1 MSDENIPK
9 AESFGSALNLMAEAV
24 EKASQEFEQIVKDCV
39 REVKDFNDN
48 LEKGLLTRLQKV
60 VEQSTNL
67 VDENIDTMS
76 SRRDELLDKLSD
88 IERQEMAKIV
98 GESREARQQILD
110 RGVQAARSLSKLV
123 EEQLTQ
129 LRALVEHPEAHYQD
143 FSTSNRA
150 EIQGLAGEG
159 KAQIE
164 SSESDAEQSISTQ
177 AREIE
182 QAAQAAVEK
191 QKEGVDSKLEE
202 YSQEFEDKITD
213 VLAELGEVVDEM
225 LSGLMDFSRKGIDR
239 VEQAVEDNKTRIGDQ
254 IESFRKDLVGV
265 KENFESGMSE
275 ERESAERTHSTLL
288 DRRVTEVKDEINQI
302 SLTADAKIASS
313 HKQFYNTLK
322 RLERKYYDRLDRLFN
337 RFETTIL
344 EEARLSSAPS
354 ARRLQSNHELREKL
368 HLRLQ
373 SRGNEIV
380 KTFKRQVEQVEAE
393 FARSTATSHDRIESI
408 RNQAVESMEKQVRV
422 MRTDL
427 DRTHRNFNNELS
439 ELALQLPQ
447 IEEAGRAA
455 ALAVMAYRSAM
466 LSEDNDD

>member
-24 EKASQEFEQIVKDCV
+24 EKASQEFEQIVKGCV
-39 REVKDFNDN
+39 REVKDFNEA
-48 LEKGLLTRLQKV
+48 LEKTFLTRLQKV

-76 SRRDELLDKLSD
+76 TRRDELLERLSD

-98 GESREARQQILD
+98 AESREARQQIAD
-110 RGVQAARSLSKLV
+110 RGAQAARSLSKLV

-129 LRALVEHPEAHYQD
+129 LRSLVEHPEAHYQD
-143 FSTSNRA
+143 FSASNRA
-150 EIQGLAGEG
+150 EVQAIAAEG
-159 KAQIE
+159 KNQIE

-177 AREIE
+177 SREIE
-182 QAAQAAVEK
+182 QAAQAAVEQ
-191 QKEGVDSKLEE
+191 QKAGVDSKLED

-213 VLAELGEVVDEM
+213 VLGELSELVDEM
-225 LSGLMDFSRKGIDR
+225 LDGLLDFSKKGVDK
-239 VEQAVEDNKTRIGDQ
+239 VEQAVEDNKLRIGEQ
-254 IESFRKDLVGV
+254 IDSFKNDLSAV
-265 KENFESGMSE
+265 KENFELGMSE
-275 ERESAERTHSTLL
+275 ERESAERTHSTVL
-288 DRRVTEVKDEINQI
+288 DRRVAEVKDEINQI
-302 SLTADAKIASS
+302 SITADAKIASS

-337 RFETTIL
+337 KFESTIL
-344 EEARLSSAPS
+344 DEARLSSGPS
-354 ARRLQSNHELREKL
+354 ARRLQSSHELREKL

-393 FARSTATSHDRIESI
+393 FARSTATSHDQIESI
-408 RNQAVESMEKQVRV
+408 RSQAVESMEKQVRV

-466 LSEDNDD
+466 LSDND